1 MKEEIG
7 KDSREKRNLHV
18 QSVVALPPHGW
29 TIIAG
34 IFNSGAAR
42 LVWHAANST
51 AIIFNAPFPNRNAM
65 PTLNC
70 HFNHDKSMFS
80 GQPK

>member
-42 LVWHAANST
+42 LVWHTTDAT
-51 AIIFNAPFPNRNAM
+51 HLLRRKGKKQ
-65 PTLNC
+65 
-70 HFNHDKSMFS
+70 KS
-80 GQPK
+80 